1 MPERRR
7 VRRHPCG
14 HGGLVDRGEPDDHV
28 GALVGQPRQSG
39 ENGLQDGWL
48 QLIQRGCRERILKLR
63 KQLIKGLFDFV
74 DEASNSCN
82 SFPLS
87 FRRCA
92 GGLRRAGCFCLCA
105 GGLRCRAGGGFFA
118 GGLRRAGCFC
128 LCAGFLRRRAGGGF
142 FAGGFRGRAGCRG
155 RRARLFGRCASLFRR
170 CVRRRDFTSRFLASL
185 ALFGGRRG
193 SLLLLGR
200 RAGRLDTRSRLF
212 GRRTSPFRRCA
223 CRRHFTSRVLGSLP
237 VFEGCRGSLLLG
249 GNSGCF
255 KHSGSCLLSVDPGV
269 LCGLQ
274 AV

>member
-105 GGLRCRAGGGFFA
+105 GFLRC
-118 GGLRRAGCFC
+118 
-128 LCAGFLRRRAGGGF
+128 RAGGGF